1 MHLVD
6 MLVEKDCQHCIQST
20 EHVTVRLGSLITIM
34 IGVFAPSTVQRAD
47 HIFQSDTPAME
58 CIPRLKFEIGEQ
70 STRILKGL
78 HDIG

>member
-6 MLVEKDCQHCIQST
+6 TPVEKDCQRCIQSA
-20 EHVTVRLGSLITIM
+20 EHVTVRLGSLVTIV

-58 CIPRLKFEIGEQ
+58 RIPRLKFEIGER
-70 STRILKGL
+70 STRVSKGL